1 MVEDMDIL
9 SNVFGH
15 NNHIDICL
23 SIFLPLFNVFCNVL
37 HVLDVSWPSGYWRTL
52 FGNLSGGFSTY
63 PTDNAQFFACFDEF
77 HVPHFHQGHLLEV
90 YELST

>member
-37 HVLDVSWPSGYWRTL
+37 HVLDVSWPSGYWET
-52 FGNLSGGFSTY
+52 LSGDLLGDFQCTLLIIM
-63 PTDNAQFFACFDEF
+63 PNFL
-77 HVPHFHQGHLLEV
+77 HLLMNSMSHICIKAI
-90 YELST
+90 YWKSIN